1 MIIEVL
7 CQDSA
12 TKRGLDLSEVVID
25 LTISTQMEE
34 QPGKLILNYID
45 NIEESISTGSAISVK
60 VDGKGVF
67 LGYVFKQKP
76 YPNHE
81 VQLTAYD
88 QLRYLQNKDTYNISS
103 MTCDKIFEKIC
114 QDCQLKYKVVDRSS
128 YPVAGKIFDNES
140 YYSMIQYGMDQALIN
155 EGMRYMIR
163 DNFGTLEHV
172 ELRTIASKLFIG
184 DDSLLTDFDYE
195 ISIDDETYN
204 QIKLIREDTETKK
217 RKVYIV
223 KDSNNINRWGVL
235 QYFDKVDENMNSAQ
249 IEAQADN
256 LLKLKNKETKTL
268 KLTCIGDLRV
278 REGVAVVV
286 GIKALEKYGVKY
298 NTYYFVNSCDH
309 KFENGRHTMTL
320 DMEVL
325 T

>member
-1 MIIEVL
+1 MIIEVKV
-7 CQDSA
+7 QDSV
-12 TKRGLDLSEVVID
+12 TKKGYDLSEVIED

-34 QPGKLILNYID
+34 QPGKLIINYID
-45 NIEESISTGSAISVK
+45 NVEESFSTGSSISVK

-67 LGYVFKQKP
+67 LGYVFKIKP
-76 YPNHE
+76 YPNNE

-88 QLRYLQNKDTYNISS
+88 QLRYLQNKDTYNLPS
-103 MTCDKIFEKIC
+103 MTCDKIFEKVC
-114 QDCQLKYKVVDRSS
+114 QDCQLKYKVIDRSRYNVS
-128 YPVAGKIFDNES
+128 PKIFDNES
-140 YYSMIQYGMDQALIN
+140 YYKVIKHGLDQALIN
-155 EGMRYMIR
+155 EGYRYIVR

-172 ELRTIASKLFIG
+172 ELRTIASNLLIG
-184 DDSLLTDFDYE
+184 EDSLLTDYDYE

-204 QIKLIREDTETKK
+204 QIKLIKEDKETKK

-223 KDSNNINRWGVL
+223 KDSNNISRWGVL
-235 QYFDKVDENMNSAQ
+235 QYFEKVDENMNSVQ
-249 IEAQADN
+249 IESQATN
-256 LLKLKNKETKTL
+256 LLRAKNKETKNL

-286 GIKALEKYGVKY
+286 GIKSLEKYGVKY
-298 NTYYFVNSCDH
+298 NSYYFVNSCDH
-309 KFENGRHTMTL
+309 KFEKGMHTMTL

>member
-1 MIIEVL
+1 MKIEVL
-7 CQDSA
+7 CQDSV
-12 TKRGLDLSEVVID
+12 TGRGLDLSEVVKD

-45 NIEESISTGSAISVK
+45 NIEESFSTGSSISVK

-67 LGYVFKQKP
+67 LGYVFKLHP
-76 YPNHE
+76 YPNNE

-88 QLRYLQNKDTYNISS
+88 QLRYLQNKDTYNLPAL
-103 MTCDKIFEKIC
+103 TCDRIFEKIC
-114 QDCQLKYKVVDRSS
+114 QDCQLKYNVIDRSS
-128 YPVAGKIFDNES
+128 YNVPAKIFDNES
-140 YYSMIQYGMDQALIN
+140 YYSMIQYGLDQALIN
-155 EGMRYMIR
+155 EGYRYIVR

-172 ELRTIASKLFIG
+172 ELRTIASNLLIG
-184 DDSLLTDFDYE
+184 EDSLLTDYDYE
-195 ISIDDETYN
+195 LSIDDETYN
-204 QIKLIREDTETKK
+204 QIKLIKEDSESKK

-235 QYFDKVDENMNSAQ
+235 QYFEKVDENMNSAQ

-256 LLKLKNKETKTL
+256 LLKVKNKETKTL

-286 GIKALEKYGVKY
+286 GIKQLEKYGVKY
-298 NTYYFVNSCDH
+298 NSYYFVNACDH
-309 KFENGRHTMTL
+309 KFENGKHTMTL

-325 T
+325 V

>member
-1 MIIEVL
+1 MSIEVL
-7 CQDSA
+7 VQDSA
-12 TKRGLDLSEVVID
+12 TKKGYDLSQVIKD

-45 NIEESISTGSAISVK
+45 NIEESFSSGSSISVK

-67 LGYVFKQKP
+67 LGYVFKIKP

-88 QLRYLQNKDTYNISS
+88 QMRYLQNKDTYNLSS
-103 MTCDKIFEKIC
+103 MSCDKIFEKIC
-114 QDCQLKYKVVDRSS
+114 QDCQLKYKVIDRSR
-128 YPVAGKIFDNES
+128 YNVAAKIFDNES
-140 YYSMIQYGMDQALIN
+140 YYSMIQYGLDQALIN
-155 EGMRYMIR
+155 EGYRYIVR
-163 DNFGTLEHV
+163 DNYGTLEHV
-172 ELRTIASKLFIG
+172 ELRTIASNLLIG
-184 DDSLLTDFDYE
+184 EDSLLTDYDYE
-195 ISIDDETYN
+195 LSIDDETYN
-204 QIKLIREDTETKK
+204 QIKLIKEDSETKK

-223 KDSNNINRWGVL
+223 KDSSNISRWGVL
-235 QYFDKVDENMNSAQ
+235 QYFEKVDENMNSAQ
-249 IEAQADN
+249 IESQATN
-256 LLKLKNKETKTL
+256 LLRTKNKETKTL
-268 KLTCIGDLRV
+268 KLTCIGDLRI

-298 NTYYFVNSCDH
+298 NSYYFVNSCDH
-309 KFENGRHTMTL
+309 KFENGQHTMTL

>member
-7 CQDSA
+7 VQDSR
-12 TKRGLDLSEVVID
+12 TKNGYDLSDVFKD
-25 LTISTQMEE
+25 LTISTQMED
-34 QPGKLILNYID
+34 QPGKLIINYID
-45 NIEESISTGSAISVK
+45 NIQESFSTGSSISVK

-67 LGYVFKQKP
+67 LGYVFKIKP
-76 YPNHE
+76 YPNNE

-88 QLRYLQNKDTYNISS
+88 QLRYLQNKDTYNLPS
-103 MTCDKIFEKIC
+103 MPCDKIFEKIC
-114 QDCQLKYKVVDRSS
+114 KDCQLKYKVINRSRYNVPS
-128 YPVAGKIFDNES
+128 RIFDNEA
-140 YYSMIQYGMDQALIN
+140 YYKMIKYGLDQALIN
-155 EGMRYMIR
+155 EGYRYIVR

-172 ELRTIASKLFIG
+172 ELRTIASNLLIG
-184 DDSLLTDFDYE
+184 EDSLLTDYDYE
-195 ISIDDETYN
+195 ISIDDKTYN
-204 QIKLIREDTETKK
+204 QIKLIKEDKKSKK

-235 QYFDKVDENMNSAQ
+235 QYFEKVDEDMNSAQ
-249 IEAQADN
+249 IESQATN
-256 LLKLKNKETKTL
+256 LLKVKNRESKTL

-278 REGVAVVV
+278 REGVAVVI

-298 NTYYFVNSCDH
+298 NSYYFVNSCDH
-309 KFENGRHTMTL
+309 KFEGGRHTMTL

>member
-1 MIIEVL
+1 MIIEVKV
-7 CQDSA
+7 QDSV
-12 TKRGLDLSEVVID
+12 TKKGYDLSEVIED

-34 QPGKLILNYID
+34 QPGKLIINYID
-45 NIEESISTGSAISVK
+45 NVEESFSTGSSISVK

-67 LGYVFKQKP
+67 LGYVFKIKP
-76 YPNHE
+76 YPNNE

-88 QLRYLQNKDTYNISS
+88 QLRYLQNKDTYNLPS
-103 MTCDKIFEKIC
+103 MTCDKIFEKVC
-114 QDCQLKYKVVDRSS
+114 QDCQLRYKVIDRSRYNVS
-128 YPVAGKIFDNES
+128 PKIFDNES
-140 YYSMIQYGMDQALIN
+140 YYKVIKHGLDQALIN
-155 EGMRYMIR
+155 EGYRYIVR

-172 ELRTIASKLFIG
+172 ELRTIASNLLIG
-184 DDSLLTDFDYE
+184 EDSLLTDYDYE

-204 QIKLIREDTETKK
+204 QIKLIKEDKETKK

-223 KDSNNINRWGVL
+223 KDSNNISRWGVL
-235 QYFDKVDENMNSAQ
+235 QYFEKVDENMNSVQ
-249 IEAQADN
+249 IESQATN
-256 LLKLKNKETKTL
+256 LLRAKNKETKNL

-286 GIKALEKYGVKY
+286 GIKSLEKYGVKY
-298 NTYYFVNSCDH
+298 NSYYFVNSCDH
-309 KFENGRHTMTL
+309 KFEKGMHTMTL